1 MDRGRK
7 PIFAIILAGGSG
19 ERFWPLSSPKRPKQF
34 LKIFGGKSLIRQ
46 AMERVLPVVSVAN
59 IIVITAKT
67 LAAATRAELPE
78 LPRENVIL
86 EPCRKNTASA
96 IATALGEVLRR
107 GGEDALAITLTADQL
122 MKKPGVFRSLL
133 VKSLGVAA
141 RKDVIVTLGVKP
153 TYPATGFGYIDR
165 ERKIFVEKP
174 DVTTA
179 ARYLKSGKYLWNAG
193 MFIFRAGALAAILEE
208 LSPELYN
215 LSQAVSKAPSASRV
229 LRRLYPTL
237 TSVSFD
243 YAVMERTRAIEVV
256 SGDFGWDDV
265 GGYAALAAHLP
276 ADAQG
281 NIRLGKT
288 RLLECTGC
296 TLLGDGVRVSAFG
309 LENIVIASCGDE
321 VLVMPKSRSAELKR
335 LFEVLPAGLAK
346 IISK

>member
-1 MDRGRK
+1 MGSGRK

-46 AMERVLPVVSVAN
+46 AMERVLPVVPVAN

-174 DVTTA
+174 DATTA
-179 ARYLKSGKYLWNAG
+179 ARSLKSGKYLWNAG
-193 MFIFRAGALAAILEE
+193 MFIFRAGALAAILEGTFGE
-208 LSPELYN
+208 PGFTA
-215 LSQAVSKAPSASRV
+215 AVSNADFSLVRLCRDGAHAGHRSCQWRFRLGRCRRLRGTGRAFAGRRAGQHSLGQNPSARMHW
-229 LRRLYPTL
+229 LHAARRRG
-237 TSVSFD
+237 S
-243 YAVMERTRAIEVV
+243 
-256 SGDFGWDDV
+256 
-265 GGYAALAAHLP
+265 
-276 ADAQG
+276 
-281 NIRLGKT
+281 RLG
-288 RLLECTGC
+288 L
-296 TLLGDGVRVSAFG
+296 
-309 LENIVIASCGDE
+309 
-321 VLVMPKSRSAELKR
+321 RS
-335 LFEVLPAGLAK
+335 
-346 IISK
+346 